1 MRIFVISIAISLLA
15 TLNANTIE
23 KKSLAQEIPSLE
35 DEFGQIWKPAPTAP
49 GGLNWATLINVDVK
63 KKSVGDPYYDIP
75 IFNTEL
81 EGLDKTT
88 VKLNGY
94 MVPLEATEMQG
105 HFVLMAY
112 PHSCPFDV
120 PAGPGGYVEVVADFP
135 VKYTY
140 EPVVIEGEF
149 QLLENFEHGVFYR
162 ISAAR
167 EVK

>member
-1 MRIFVISIAISLLA
+1 MRIFIFSIALSILAIS
-15 TLNANTIE
+15 NAVTIE
-23 KKSLAQEIPSLE
+23 QKSLSQELPFLE
-35 DEFGQIWKPAPTAP
+35 DEFGQIWKPAPTPP
-49 GGLNWATLINVDVK
+49 GAINWATLINVDVK
-63 KKSVGDPYYDIP
+63 EKNVGDPFYDIP
-75 IFNTEL
+75 IFNEEL
-81 EGLDKTT
+81 EKMDKTT

-94 MVPLEATEMQG
+94 MVPLEPTEMQG
-105 HFVLMAY
+105 HFVLMAF

-140 EPVVIEGEF
+140 DPVLIEGEF
-149 QLLENFEHGVFYR
+149 QLLESFEHGVFYR